1 MAWFK
6 VDDGFW
12 CHPKVLGLPDAAI
25 ALWVRAGSYCGQQL
39 TDGFLPDSARTLFGH
54 DMDGPA
60 DALVDSGLWTKVPGG
75 YQFHD
80 WHKYQPTRGGV
91 EAERAADR
99 ERKRKAR
106 AEKARIRAESDRTPA
121 GIREESALPVPS
133 RPDPT
138 PIGDTQGENTRETR
152 LPKTWAPTAEHIKR
166 CQDTGLDLMTQVEKF
181 RAHAQEKGRT
191 AKSWNAAFTRWLINA
206 KEYADRD
213 SQRLVP
219 QQRRSSTDERVA
231 GWLALGEEM
240 GAPQGEPD
248 WKELTA

>member
-12 CHPKVLGLPDAAI
+12 CHPKVLALPADAI

-54 DMDGPA
+54 DMDA
-60 DALVDSGLWTKVPGG
+60 SAEALVDSGLWVRVDGG

-80 WHKYQPTRGGV
+80 WDKYQPTRSNI

-106 AEKARIRAESDRTPA
+106 AEKARLREESGQRPA
-121 GIREESALPVPS
+121 GLPPESALPVPS

-138 PIGDTQGENTRETR
+138 PIGDIQGENTREGR
-152 LPKTWAPTAEHIKR
+152 LPKTWAPTAEHIARAKR
-166 CQDTGLDLMTQVEKF
+166 DGLDVIIQAEKF
-181 RAHAQEKGRT
+181 RAHAAEKGRT
-191 AKSWNAAFTRWLINA
+191 AKNWNSAFTRWLINA

-213 SQRLVP
+213 AQRASP
-219 QQRRSSTDERVA
+219 QQRRATTDERVA
-231 GWLALGEEM
+231 GWLALGDQM
-240 GAPQGEPD
+240 TAPLGEPD